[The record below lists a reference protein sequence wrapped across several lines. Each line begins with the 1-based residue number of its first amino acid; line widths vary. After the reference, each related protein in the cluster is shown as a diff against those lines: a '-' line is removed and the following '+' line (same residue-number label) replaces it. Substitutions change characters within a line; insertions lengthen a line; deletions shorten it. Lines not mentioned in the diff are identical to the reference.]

1 MTTSQKI
8 IKYLALALAAFLIF
22 TIFSAILG
30 GIYGLVT
37 ALGLVKENKN
47 IEKNISESIILN
59 ESESA
64 AYLDI
69 DLKVC
74 NLNIQKGNSL
84 KIEKNGE
91 NITCIQDGNKIEIKE
106 KRANFFKKN
115 SGSVIIYLP
124 EDIYF
129 EYVKINTGVGETD
142 ISSINARNMYIDT
155 GIGNLKIKSGN
166 IQNLDCNTGIG
177 DVSITA
183 NLTGNSKFDTG
194 IGKLKLNVEG
204 NKEDYRVKLNKG
216 IGKVRLDNISLNDN
230 EEIGYGKNLVTIN
243 GGLGE
248 IDINFIGVNN
258 EI

>member
-8 IKYLALALAAFLIF
+8 VKYLALAFAAFLVF

-37 ALGLVKENKN
+37 ALGLVKETKN
-47 IEKNISESIILN
+47 IEKNISENVILN
-59 ESESA
+59 ESEAA

-74 NLNIQKGNSL
+74 NLS
-84 KIEKNGE
+84 
-91 NITCIQDGNKIEIKE
+91 IQDGNKIEIKE

-115 SGSVIIYLP
+115 SGSVTIYLP

-142 ISSINARNMYIDT
+142 ISSINTKNMYIDT
-155 GIGNLKIKSGN
+155 GIGNLKVKSGN

-177 DVSITA
+177 DVSITT

-194 IGKLKLNVEG
+194 IGKLNLNVDG

-216 IGKVRLDNISLNDN
+216 IGKVMLDNISLNDN

-248 IDINFIGVNN
+248 IDINFIGVND

>member
-1 MTTSQKI
+1 MTTFQKI
-8 IKYLALALAAFLIF
+8 IKYIALALAAFLIF

-37 ALGLVKENKN
+37 SLGLIKENKS
-47 IEKNISESIILN
+47 IEKSISENVILN
-59 ESESA
+59 ASKA
-64 AYLDI
+64 NAYLDI
-69 DLKVC
+69 DLKIC
-74 NLNIQKGNSL
+74 NLNIQKGDSL

-91 NITCIQDGNKIEIKE
+91 NITCTQDGNKIEIKE
-106 KRANFFKKN
+106 KRGNFFKKGN
-115 SGSVIIYLP
+115 SNVTIYLP

-177 DVSITA
+177 EVLITTH
-183 NLTGNSKFDTG
+183 LTGNSKFDTG
-194 IGKLKLNVEG
+194 IGKLKLNIDG
-204 NKEDYRVKLNKG
+204 SKEDYRVKLNKG
-216 IGKVRLDNISLNDN
+216 IGKVRLDNIPLNDN
-230 EEIGYGKNLVTIN
+230 EEIGYGKNLVTLN

-248 IDINFIGVNN
+248 IDINFIGVND